1 MSQAKRKLDR
11 VLAFVLSLLMI
22 FGMMPINSVYAIE
35 PNGSVLETN
44 IGDIEFVVNEA
55 TEFTVTSIANDDA
68 NAMVKGYFDFSNPS
82 AIEKLEYYETTEGY
96 EGWYELT
103 GEFGPSTGFPIIDGT
118 SKFRV
123 TFNAV
128 GEYSVSI
135 ALKDINDESIVYC
148 STAANVKVNRNASV
162 LTTDIASKNF
172 VVYEATEFTFTSV
185 ANDDADKLVKGY
197 FDFSDPSAI
206 EKLEYYETAEGMQG
220 WYELNGAF
228 GPATGFPVIN
238 GTSKF
243 RVTFNKVGDYTVEV
257 SLKQVSDDAVL
268 SKVKANVSVAK
279 TNITDI
285 TISPTSNK
293 YTGEQF
299 ALATLNGE
307 IKSGDI
313 VTYTIKGDANSYAA
327 IPNASAVGN
336 YEVTITV
343 DRGSNYNVYS
353 QTVTSSIELG
363 ELELGA
369 IKVQGLEGVYT
380 GVAQNAVSVTGQGDY
395 SLQYKLGNDDWSD
408 TIPTVTNAGS
418 YTVQVKATKTNYNDK
433 EVSVD
438 KAESAVYPFNVY
450 IAKAEQKDFAFSNKT
465 PSPLAYKGTFEYKA
479 DGGQSGGTIT
489 YEVVDGNEYVSVDQ
503 NGKITALKAGGNA
516 TIKATRA
523 GNNNYNAVSDTYA
536 ISTIKADQTDFAF
549 EKAEYTVQYGTDKLT
564 VVAKGG
570 QSNGAV
576 TYEVLNGDIG
586 TIASADNKGNVTLV
600 SGKKGE
606 MTIKATLAGGEN
618 YNDISAEVTVKV
630 LTNDFSDK
638 VSVDTCPTTGWYTE
652 TVSITPAAGYKI
664 STSAQFDAEWKDSI
678 TVATEGK
685 NSPDDVFLLEEAT
698 GYISEA
704 ISIDDIYIDKTNPTG
719 LKITYSNSIRDVIL
733 ETISFGFYNSE
744 MTVTLE
750 ATDIVSKIDHF
761 VYKIGNGAEVTVNKA
776 DIAFSGTDNEKATA
790 SFNIPANLS
799 RSKITLT
806 AFDTAGRS
814 TTIVGDKTLVVDDVK
829 PVVSVSYDNNDDS
842 HNSYFKKFDA
852 NKPTRTATITIA
864 EENFFIDD
872 LYKEVYINDAEGN
885 PVAQGYN
892 YLTITVGKRLN
903 NEADYTYTDIKPVF
917 TKDGDVYK
925 ATIEFVED
933 ADYTFDVVFYDYSM
947 NKNASVDY
955 GTSVAPTAFTVDN
968 IAPVLDIEYDDTNA
982 TESQDNAGYYTG
994 KRVATFKVTEHNF
1007 DPSELVFTVFG
1018 GSDVQNNTVNAAQ
1031 MATFMDVLKDIA
1043 NWSQNG
1049 DEYTATIEFDA
1060 DANYAIELN
1069 YSDLADNAAE
1079 KETSSFCL
1087 DNTKPY
1093 VVTDAEISYSAS
1105 ILDTILNAITF
1116 GFYDA
1121 EMEVTITAYDETAG
1135 IDFFT
1140 YSYTVNYSND
1150 KVGHED
1156 EVGHKND
1163 AGKKD
1168 VVIPHDKITFA
1179 KDGKKA
1185 TASFKIPEQFRG
1197 YVSFTATD
1205 KSGKTSELFTDDKCI
1220 VVDNVAP
1227 GVNVTY
1233 DNNEVQNGNY
1243 YKANRTA
1250 TISISADNFF
1260 ADYLYTPIMKNDE
1273 YGVPV
1278 AQGGNYL
1285 VITVGKRLDNETAY
1299 TYTDV
1304 TPAFTKD
1311 GDVYK
1316 AKWEFTENADYTFD
1330 IKYTDKSLKVYDSYV
1345 MDEFT
1350 VDKNDP
1356 KVTVEFSEPAY
1367 SNVNQYREDRTAT
1380 ITIVEHNFD
1389 AKDVVATVVGK
1400 NASGIVQPV
1409 SFKDGEGHDVT
1420 DYAAYLSDNANW
1432 TPSTTEADTYTAT
1445 ITFSTEVDFTFD
1457 IKYTDLAGNVFDS
1470 FDEVEFTVD
1479 KTAPTASI
1487 QVGTWTE
1494 SIDGTKW
1501 TAFPAA
1507 DKDSRAFG
1515 SLSTNEKV
1523 TVTINTAD
1531 TLSGVDIVKHFRSDK
1546 ILTLDEVK
1554 ASTEWINVTENKNTF
1569 SYDVEPDEQF
1579 VVYVYVV
1586 DMAGN
1591 EHYVSSDGI
1600 ILDKTL
1606 PTVEKIAPEIIIEPE
1621 ADKQPINDIYN
1632 TDVDVDVKVIDPTE
1646 KGTYS
1651 GLKSITYNIYN
1662 VNIAGVE
1669 TKTQE
1674 GTLFTFDKTSGNT
1687 LVNTYDEAACITVDR
1702 TKNNSNNVVI
1712 EVIATDNAGN
1722 TKTEKH
1728 TIQIDITA
1736 PVIDIAY
1743 DNNEVD
1749 SATYFDAIRKA
1760 TIKISERNFK
1770 NEDVVITV
1778 THTDDDGKETK
1789 TTVTPNFTVEKDGDT
1804 PKVYVF
1810 DGEGRDSS
1818 EYYVYTM
1825 EYTYDKDGDYKFE
1838 IEYAD
1843 LASNQCTEKNFAE
1856 GTAAGTEYAFTL
1868 DMTKPVIKVTY
1879 DNNEVQNGNYY
1890 KADRVAT
1897 IVITEHNLDPN
1908 GVDKER
1914 INITVTAT
1922 DDGKEITAP
1931 VETKWTTNGNT
1942 HTATITYNADGLYN
1956 FDITVKDKA
1965 GNESLDYTAETFY
1978 VDKTNPA
1985 VSITEI
1991 VDQSANND
1999 EGDIGFVITATD
2011 TNFDSFAPVL
2021 TVTDITGASKKLEVG
2036 TIGDIT
2042 NGKTFTVKNLDAD
2055 GIYRI
2060 TCTVVDKA
2068 GNAFSEVTLQ
2078 RADGSTYV
2086 ENRDGDDTLVTFS
2099 VNRDGSTYEINA
2111 NTADLIK
2118 KYYVQNVTD
2127 NVVIVETNADP
2138 LTEYK
2143 VTLNGKELTKDT
2155 DYTVTEEGGNGS
2167 WMKYTYSINK
2177 ELFADEGEYKIVVSS
2192 KDKATNDAFSDVKD
2206 ATVNFV
2212 VDRTAPIVTITGL
2225 ANDGRYQTD
2234 VQTVTLIPTDDG
2246 GALKSLIVRTVDED
2260 GKQLKEILNL
2270 AGEELEKALSDGAG
2284 KITFKIEKGLYQNV
2298 QIICDDCA
2306 VDEDGKTNVY
2316 DETIKNVSVD
2326 ANAFI
2331 VNFWA
2336 NKPLRWGSIAGVIL
2350 LAAAIILFVFFKK
2363 RKKEN

>member
-1 MSQAKRKLDR
+1 MSQARSKLDR
-11 VLAFVLSLLMI
+11 VLALALSVIMI
-22 FGMMPINSVYAIE
+22 FAMLPVNSVFAIDVTEDYANVSTFTGGTVTGNGTETVEVLVEETTLNWVEGNSLRSEGWWVGIKVEAPEVFSEDATYKKKSNPNAEYGSAISFATAKDGESHIE
-35 PNGSVLETN
+35 LWFPVSPESINKFKSEGRNLTMVYAFDWNADTTYEQEISFSVAPSDKIVLMKGSEQVYPVDSSAVVINGYTGVYDGN
-44 IGDIEFVVNEA
+44 AHEA
-55 TEFTVTSIANDDA
+55 TVSADGYTV
-68 NAMVKGYFDFSNPS
+68 K
-82 AIEKLEYYETTEGY
+82 
-96 EGWYELT
+96 
-103 GEFGPSTGFPIIDGT
+103 
-118 SKFRV
+118 
-123 TFNAV
+123 
-128 GEYSVSI
+128 YSE
-135 ALKDINDESIVYC
+135 N
-148 STAANVKVNRNASV
+148 SV
-162 LTTDIASKNF
+162 
-172 VVYEATEFTFTSV
+172 
-185 ANDDADKLVKGY
+185 
-197 FDFSDPSAI
+197 DFSDTVPSI
-206 EKLEYYETAEGMQG
+206 TNVGEKKVYVQLSKEG
-220 WYELNGAF
+220 Y
-228 GPATGFPVIN
+228 
-238 GTSKF
+238 
-243 RVTFNKVGDYTVEV
+243 
-257 SLKQVSDDAVL
+257 AVL
-268 SKVKANVSVAK
+268 IKEVTLKVTPA
-279 TNITDI
+279 DI
-285 TISPTSNK
+285 TGISISSTNNK
-293 YTGEQF
+293 YTGAQF
-299 ALATLNGE
+299 ALATINGTPE
-307 IKSGDI
+307 TDDI
-313 VTYTIKGDANSYAA
+313 VQYTIKGDANTYSA
-327 IPNASAVGN
+327 IPNVSAVGT
-336 YEVTITV
+336 YEVTITI
-343 DRGSNYNVYS
+343 DRGANYNKYV
-353 QTVTSSIELG
+353 QTVTSKIELG
-363 ELELGA
+363 ELELGE

-380 GVAQNAVSVTGQGDY
+380 GKAQNAVSVTGQGDY
-395 SLQYKLGNDDWSD
+395 SLQYKLGDGEWSD
-408 TIPTVTNAGS
+408 TVPTVTDAGS

-433 EVSVD
+433 EVNVD

-450 IAKAEQKDFAFSNKT
+450 IAKAEQKDFAFDNKT
-465 PSPLAYKGTFEYKA
+465 PSPLAYKDTFENKA

-489 YEVVDGNEYVSVDQ
+489 YEVVDGAEYVSVDQ
-503 NGKITALKAGGNA
+503 NGTITALKAGGSA

-523 GNNNYNAVSDTYA
+523 GNSNYNAVSDTYA
-536 ISTIKADQTDFAF
+536 ISTIKAAQSGFAF
-549 EKAEYTVQYGTDKLT
+549 EQAEYSVQYGTKELT
-564 VVAKGG
+564 VMAKGG

-576 TYEVLNGDIG
+576 TYEVISGDLG
-586 TIASADNKGNVTLV
+586 TIASADNKGKISFAT
-600 SGKKGE
+600 GKKGE
-606 MTIKATLAGGEN
+606 MTIKAILDGGEN
-618 YNDISAEVTVKV
+618 YENITAEAVVKI
-630 LTNDFSDK
+630 LTNDFSSK
-638 VSVDTCPTTGWYTE
+638 VTVDECPSTGWYTD
-652 TVSITPAAGYKI
+652 TVTIASAEGYKI
-664 STSAQFDAEWKDSI
+664 STSGQFETEWKNSI

-685 NSPDDVFLLEEAT
+685 NTPDDVFIMEVAT

-704 ISIDDIYIDKTNPTG
+704 ISINDIYIDKTNPTG

-733 ETISFGFYNSE
+733 GTISFGFYNSE
-744 MTVTLE
+744 MTVHLE
-750 ATDIVSKIDHF
+750 ATDVVSKIDHF
-761 VYKIGNGAEVTVNKA
+761 VYKIGDGEEVTINK
-776 DIAFSGTDNEKATA
+776 DEINFSGENDTVAKA
-790 SFNIPANLS
+790 SFKIPANLS

-806 AFDTAGRS
+806 AVDTAGRP
-814 TTIVGDKTLVVDDVK
+814 TTIVGDKSLVVDDIK
-829 PVVSVSYDNNDDS
+829 PVVSVSFDNNDETHD
-842 HNSYFKKFDA
+842 SYFKKFDA
-852 NKPTRTATITIA
+852 DKPTRTATITIA
-864 EENFFIDD
+864 EENFFKDN
-872 LYKEVYINDAEGN
+872 LYEEVYKNDENGE

-892 YLTITVGKRLN
+892 YLTIEVGKRLN
-903 NEADYTYTDIKPVF
+903 NEDDYTYTYPEPEFVKV
-917 TKDGDVYK
+917 GDVYK
-925 ATIEFVED
+925 AEIPFAED
-933 ADYTFDVVFYDYSM
+933 ADYTFDVVFYDYSL

-968 IAPVLDIEYDDTNA
+968 IAPVVEISYNDTNA
-982 TESQDNAGYYTG
+982 VKSETNDGYFKG
-994 KRVATFKVTEHNF
+994 SRELIIKVTEHNF
-1007 DPSELVFTVFG
+1007 NAAELDFTEFIGMNVV
-1018 GSDVQNNTVNAAQ
+1018 GSDVEVDEINALIAYFKNPAEWSREGDVSTISHVFVNEE
-1031 MATFMDVLKDIA
+1031 T
-1043 NWSQNG
+1043 
-1049 DEYTATIEFDA
+1049 
-1060 DANYAIELN
+1060 DANYAIEIN
-1069 YSDLADNAAE
+1069 YSDLAGNAAE

-1140 YSYTVNYSND
+1140 YSYTVDYSND

-1156 EVGHKND
+1156 EVGHKDD

-1168 VVIPHDKITFA
+1168 VVIPYEEITFTEG
-1179 KDGKKA
+1179 GKKA
-1185 TASFKIPEQFRG
+1185 TATFKIPEQFRG

-1205 KSGKTSELFTDDKCI
+1205 MSGNESELFTDDKCI

-1233 DNNEVQNGNY
+1233 DNNDVKNGEY
-1243 YKANRTA
+1243 YKGDRTA
-1250 TISISADNFF
+1250 TITISADNFF
-1260 ADYLYTPIMKNDE
+1260 KDYLYTPIAENSE
-1273 YGVPV
+1273 
-1278 AQGGNYL
+1278 NYL
-1285 VITVGKRLDNETAY
+1285 VITVGKRLDNEDVY
-1299 TYTDV
+1299 TYV
-1304 TPAFTKD
+1304 EKTPSFIKN
-1311 GDVYK
+1311 GDVYE
-1316 AKWEFTENADYTFD
+1316 AIVEFTDNADYTFD
-1330 IKYTDKSLKVYDSYV
+1330 IKYTDKSLNVYDSYEV
-1345 MDEFT
+1345 DKFT
-1350 VDKNDP
+1350 VDKNAP
-1356 KVTVEFSEPAY
+1356 KLTVNFSEPAC

-1400 NASGIVQPV
+1400 DASGTVQPV

-1432 TPSTTEADTYTAT
+1432 KASTTEADTYTAT
-1445 ITFSTEVDFTFD
+1445 ITFSTQVDFTFD

-1487 QVGTWTE
+1487 QIGTWTE
-1494 SIDGTKW
+1494 SIDGTEW
-1501 TAFPAA
+1501 NAFPEGED
-1507 DKDSRAFG
+1507 DKRAFG

-1523 TVTINTAD
+1523 AVTINTAD
-1531 TLSGVDIVKHFRSDK
+1531 TLSGVDIVEHFRSDK
-1546 ILTLDEVK
+1546 ILTLEEVK
-1554 ASTEWINVTENKNTF
+1554 SSTEWINVTGDKSLITYEVK
-1569 SYDVEPDEQF
+1569 PDEQF
-1579 VVYVYVV
+1579 VVYVHVV

-1600 ILDKTL
+1600 ILDVTL
-1606 PTVEKIAPEIIIEPE
+1606 PSMEKIAPEIIIEPE

-1632 TDVDVDVKVIDPTE
+1632 TDVDVDVKVVDPTE

-1651 GLKSITYNIYN
+1651 GLKSITYNVYN
-1662 VNIAGVE
+1662 VNIAGKK
-1669 TKTQE
+1669 TKTQD
-1674 GTLFTFDKTSGNT
+1674 GTLFTFDKTSGKP
-1687 LVNTYDEAACITVDR
+1687 LENTYEGIACITVDR
-1702 TKNNSNNVVI
+1702 TKNNSNTVII

-1722 TKTEKH
+1722 TNTDDY

-1749 SATYFDAIRKA
+1749 SATYFDAVRKA

-1770 NEDVVITV
+1770 NEDVKIVV
-1778 THTDDDGKETK
+1778 THTDDNGKVTETK
-1789 TTVTPNFTVEKDGDT
+1789 VEPKFTVEKEGDS
-1804 PKVYVF
+1804 PKVYAF
-1810 DGEGRDSS
+1810 DGEGGDGS
-1818 EYYVYTM
+1818 EYYIYTM
-1825 EYTYDKDGDYKFE
+1825 EYTYDKDGDYKFA
-1838 IEYAD
+1838 IEYSD
-1843 LASNQCTEKNFAE
+1843 LATNVNEKPNFAE
-1856 GTAAGTEYAFTL
+1856 NTVSGTEYEFTL

-1879 DNNEVQNGNYY
+1879 DNNDAQNGNYY

-1914 INITVTAT
+1914 IDITVTAT

-1931 VETKWTTNGNT
+1931 VETKWTTEGNN

-1956 FDITVKDKA
+1956 FDIAVKDKA
-1965 GNESLDYTAETFY
+1965 GNESADYTAETFY

-1985 VSITEI
+1985 VSISKI

-2042 NGKTFTVKNLDAD
+2042 NGKTFTVKNLEAD

-2078 RADGSTYV
+2078 RADGSNYV
-2086 ENRDGDDTLVTFS
+2086 ENRDADDTLVIFS

-2111 NTADLIK
+2111 DTADLIK
-2118 KYYVQNVTD
+2118 KYYVQNVLN

-2155 DYTVTEEGGNGS
+2155 DYTVTEDGGNGS
-2167 WMKYTYSINK
+2167 WMKYTYSVNK
-2177 ELFADEGEYKIVVSS
+2177 DLFADEGEYKIVVSS

-2225 ANDGRYQTD
+2225 ADDGRYQTD

-2270 AGEELEKALSDGAG
+2270 AGEELEKELANGAG

-2316 DETIKNVSVD
+2316 DVTIKNVSVD

-2350 LAAAIILFVFFKK
+2350 LAAAIVLFVFLKK
-2363 RKKEN
+2363 RKKNEASK

>member
-1 MSQAKRKLDR
+1 MTKSKRILDR
-11 VLAFVLSLLMI
+11 VLAMALSLLMI
-22 FGMMPINSVYAIE
+22 FSMLPVNTVFAAGIT
-35 PNGSVLETN
+35 GGN
-44 IGDIEFVVNEA
+44 IGGDIGGSGSITPGRPSSGTITDDDFTITNLYTYDGQPHGIVVDA
-55 TEFTVTSIANDDA
+55 PGFTVEYLDA
-68 NAMVKGYFDFSNPS
+68 EDNWVSEMPTYTDVGYY
-82 AIEKLEYYETTEGY
+82 LVT
-96 EGWYELT
+96 
-103 GEFGPSTGFPIIDGT
+103 
-118 SKFRV
+118 FRV
-123 TFNAV
+123 T
-128 GEYSVSI
+128 GDGYRP
-135 ALKDINDESIVYC
+135 YTC
-148 STAANVKVNRNASV
+148 RGQV
-162 LTTDIASKNF
+162 LNI
-172 VVYEATEFTFTSV
+172 
-185 ANDDADKLVKGY
+185 L
-197 FDFSDPSAI
+197 
-206 EKLEYYETAEGMQG
+206 
-220 WYELNGAF
+220 
-228 GPATGFPVIN
+228 PA
-238 GTSKF
+238 K
-243 RVTFNKVGDYTVEV
+243 
-257 SLKQVSDDAVL
+257 
-268 SKVKANVSVAK
+268 
-279 TNITDI
+279 ITDV
-285 TISPTSNK
+285 TVSETTNVYDGSEFSLVTV
-293 YTGEQF
+293 TGIKDGDTVTYQV
-299 ALATLNGE
+299 NGE
-307 IKSGDI
+307 DS
-313 VTYTIKGDANSYAA
+313 TDAKAT
-327 IPNASAVGN
+327 NAGS
-336 YEVTITV
+336 YEVVVSV
-343 DRGSNYNVYS
+343 DRGSNYKVFE
-353 QTVTSSIELG
+353 QTVTSKIELG
-363 ELELGA
+363 NLDLGDL
-369 IKVQGLEGVYT
+369 KVQGLEGVYN
-380 GVAQNAVSVTGQGDY
+380 GEAQNVVTVTDKGDY
-395 SLQYKLGNDDWSD
+395 TLQYKLGDGEWTD
-408 TIPTVTNAGS
+408 TIPTVTDAGS
-418 YTVQVKATKTNYNDK
+418 YTVQVKAIKTNYNDK
-433 EVSVD
+433 DVD
-438 KAESAVYPFNVY
+438 VNKAPSAVIPFNVY
-450 IAKAEQKDFAFSNKT
+450 VAKADQKNFAFANKT
-465 PSPLAYKGTFEYKA
+465 FSPLAYKGTLENKA
-479 DGGQSGGTIT
+479 SGGQTDGAIT
-489 YEVVDGNEYVSVDQ
+489 YEVIDGSAFVSVDQ
-503 NGKITALKAGGNA
+503 NGKITVLKANGSA

-523 GNNNYNAVSDTYA
+523 GNSNYNPVSDTYT
-536 ISTIKADQTDFAF
+536 ISTIKAEQSDFAF
-549 EKAEYTVQYGTDKLT
+549 EQTEYTAQYGSQKLT

-576 TYEVLNGDIG
+576 TYEVISGDLG
-586 TIASADNKGNVTLV
+586 TIASADNKGEITFAT
-600 SGKKGE
+600 GKKGE
-606 MTIKATLAGGEN
+606 MTVKATLDGGEN
-618 YNDISAEVTVKV
+618 YENITAEVVVKV
-630 LTNDFSDK
+630 LTNDFSNK
-638 VSVDTCPTTGWYTE
+638 VAVDVCPATGWYTE
-652 TVSITPAAGYKI
+652 TVAITPAEGFVI
-664 STSAQFDAEWKDSI
+664 STSGQFDAEWKSNI
-678 TVATEGK
+678 TVTTEGK
-685 NSPDDVFLLEEAT
+685 NTPDDVFLKEVAT

-704 ISIDDIYIDKTNPTG
+704 ISVEDIYIDKTNPTN
-719 LKITYSNSIRDVIL
+719 LKITYSNSVRDVIL

-744 MTVTLE
+744 MTVTLT
-750 ATDIVSKIDHF
+750 ATDLVSKIDHF
-761 VYKIGNGAEVTVNKA
+761 VYKIGNGEEVTINKA
-776 DIAFSGTDNEKATA
+776 NITFSGDDGEVATA

-814 TTIVGDKTLVVDDVK
+814 TTIAGDKTLVVDNVK
-829 PVVSVSYDNNDDS
+829 PVISVCYDNNDADHS
-842 HNSYFKKFDA
+842 SYFQG
-852 NKPTRTATITIA
+852 NRTATITIA
-864 EENFFIDD
+864 EENFFKDNLYD
-872 LYKEVYINDAEGN
+872 LIPDTDK
-885 PVAQGYN
+885 Q
-892 YLTITVGKRLN
+892 YLTITVGKRGDN
-903 NEADYTYTDIKPVF
+903 DEDYTETIVKPAF

-925 ATIEFVED
+925 ATYTFTDD
-933 ADYTFDVVFYDYSM
+933 ADYTFDVVFFDYSM
-947 NKNASVDY
+947 NENAPVDY
-955 GTSVAPTAFTVDN
+955 GTSVAPTAFTIDN
-968 IAPVLDIEYDDTNA
+968 TDPVVEISYDDSNAVKSTTN
-982 TESQDNAGYYTG
+982 DGYFSG
-994 KRVATFKVTEHNF
+994 SRKLIIKVTEHNF
-1007 DPSELVFTVFG
+1007 
-1018 GSDVQNNTVNAAQ
+1018 NAAELDFTKFIGKNVIG
-1031 MATFMDVLKDIA
+1031 ADVEVSEIA
-1043 NWSQNG
+1043 AIVTYFKTPASWSREGNVS
-1049 DEYTATIEFDA
+1049 TATYTFDDEGT
-1060 DANYAIELN
+1060 DANYAIEIN
-1069 YSDLADNAAE
+1069 YDDLAGNAAE
-1079 KETSSFCL
+1079 KETSAFCL

-1093 VVTDAEISYSAS
+1093 VVTNAEISYSAS

-1116 GFYDA
+1116 GFYNA

-1140 YSYTVNYSND
+1140 YSYTVSA
-1150 KVGHED
+1150 G
-1156 EVGHKND
+1156 GHKND
-1163 AGKKD
+1163 AGKTN
-1168 VVIPHDKITFA
+1168 VVIPNDKITFTEG
-1179 KDGKKA
+1179 GKKA
-1185 TASFKIPEQFRG
+1185 TATFKIPEQFRG

-1205 KSGKTSELFTDDKCI
+1205 KSGNTSDLFTDDKCI

-1233 DNNEVQNGNY
+1233 DNNAAQNTNY
-1243 YKANRTA
+1243 YKADRTA
-1250 TISISADNFF
+1250 TITISADNFF
-1260 ADYLYTPIMKNDE
+1260 PDYLYCPIDNID
-1273 YGVPV
+1273 
-1278 AQGGNYL
+1278 GNEDYL
-1285 VITVGKRLDNETAY
+1285 VITVGTQLDNETGY
-1299 TYTDV
+1299 TFTNV
-1304 TPAFTKD
+1304 KPAFTKD

-1316 AKWEFTENADYTFD
+1316 ATVLFDKNADYRFD
-1330 IKYTDKSLKVYDSYV
+1330 IKYTDKSHNVYDSYQEDV
-1345 MDEFT
+1345 FT
-1350 VDKNDP
+1350 VDKTYPTLN
-1356 KVTVEFSEPAY
+1356 VEFSEPAY

-1400 NASGIVQPV
+1400 DASGAVQPV
-1409 SFKDGEGHDVT
+1409 SFKDANDNTVT
-1420 DYAAYLSDNANW
+1420 DYAAYLRNNDNW
-1432 TPSTTEADTYTAT
+1432 TSNGDTHTAI

-1479 KTAPTASI
+1479 KTAPTASVQI
-1487 QVGTWTE
+1487 GTWTE

-1501 TAFPAA
+1501 IAFPEE
-1507 DKDSRAFG
+1507 DDDTRAFG
-1515 SLSTNEKV
+1515 ALSTNEKV

-1554 ASTEWINVTENKNTF
+1554 ASTEWINVTESKNTF

-1621 ADKQPINDIYN
+1621 TEKQPINDIYN
-1632 TDVDVDVKVIDPTE
+1632 TDVDVNVKVIDPTE

-1674 GTLFTFDKTSGNT
+1674 GTLFTFDKTSGKA

-1702 TKNNSNNVVI
+1702 TKNNSNTVVI

-1749 SATYFDAIRKA
+1749 STTYFDAIRKA

-1770 NEDVVITV
+1770 NEDVIITV

-1789 TTVTPNFTVEKDGDT
+1789 TTVTPNFTVEKDGNA

-1810 DGEGRDSS
+1810 DGEGRDGS
-1818 EYYVYTM
+1818 EYYIYTM
-1825 EYTYDKDGDYKFE
+1825 DYTFDKDGDYKFE

-1843 LASNQCTEKNFAE
+1843 LASNKCTEKNFAE
-1856 GTAAGTEYAFTL
+1856 GTAAGTEYEFTL

-1879 DNNEVQNGNYY
+1879 DNNSALNGNYY
-1890 KADRVAT
+1890 KDIRVAT
-1897 IVITEHNLDPN
+1897 IVITEHNIDPN
-1908 GVDKER
+1908 GVDKDR

-1922 DDGKEITAP
+1922 DDGKEVTAP
-1931 VETKWTTNGNT
+1931 VETKWTTNGND
-1942 HTATITYNADGLYN
+1942 HTATITYSADALYN
-1956 FDITVKDKA
+1956 FDIAVKDKA
-1965 GNESLDYTAETFY
+1965 GNESADYTAETFY

-1985 VSITEI
+1985 VSITQI

-2021 TVTDITGASKKLEVG
+2021 TVTDITGVSKKLEVG
-2036 TIGDIT
+2036 TVGDIT
-2042 NGKTFTVKNLDAD
+2042 NGKTFTVKNLEAD

-2078 RADGSTYV
+2078 RADGSNYV
-2086 ENRDGDDTLVTFS
+2086 ENRDADDTLVIFS
-2099 VNRDGSTYEINA
+2099 VNRDGSTYEINT

-2118 KYYVQNVTD
+2118 KYYVQKVLN

-2167 WMKYTYSINK
+2167 WMKYTYSVNK
-2177 ELFADEGEYKIVVSS
+2177 DLFANEGEYKIVVSS

-2270 AGEELEKALSDGAG
+2270 AGEELEKALADGVG
-2284 KITFKIEKGLYQNV
+2284 KITFKIERGLYQNV
-2298 QIICDDCA
+2298 QIVCDDCA

-2316 DETIKNVSVD
+2316 DVTIKNVSVD

-2350 LAAAIILFVFFKK
+2350 LAAAIAFLVIFKK
-2363 RKKEN
+2363 RKQERQ

>member
-11 VLAFVLSLLMI
+11 VLAFALSLLMI

-135 ALKDINDESIVYC
+135 ALKDVNDESIVYC

-408 TIPTVTNAGS
+408 TIPTVTDAGS

-465 PSPLAYKGTFEYKA
+465 PSPLAYKGTFENKA

-536 ISTIKADQTDFAF
+536 ISTIMADQTDFAF

-678 TVATEGK
+678 TFATEGK

-704 ISIDDIYIDKTNPTG
+704 IAIEDIYIDKTNPTA
-719 LKITYSNSIRDVIL
+719 LNITYSNSIRDVIL
-733 ETISFGFYNSE
+733 ETISFGFYNAE
-744 MTVTLE
+744 MKVTLT
-750 ATDIVSKIDHF
+750 ATDLVSKVDHF
-761 VYKIGNGAEVTVNKA
+761 VYKIGNGAEVTINKV
-776 DIAFSGTDNEKATA
+776 DITYSGNDGEIATA

-806 AFDTAGRS
+806 AFDTSGRC
-814 TTIVGDKTLVVDDVK
+814 TTIIGDKTLVVDDVK
-829 PVVSVSYDNNDDS
+829 PVVSVSYDNNDDT
-842 HNSYFKKFDA
+842 HNSYFKKFDT

-872 LYKEVYINDAEGN
+872 LYKEVYINDVDGN

-903 NEADYTYTDIKPVF
+903 NEANYTYTDVQPVF

-925 ATIEFVED
+925 ATVEFVED

-968 IAPVLDIEYDDTNA
+968 IAPVLDITYDDINA
-982 TESQDNAGYYTG
+982 AESQTNAGYYTG

-1018 GSDVQNNTVNAAQ
+1018 GSDVQNNTVNATQ
-1031 MATFMDVLKDIA
+1031 MATFVDVLRNIA

-1049 DEYTATIEFDA
+1049 DEYTATIEFDT

-1069 YSDLADNAAE
+1069 YSDLANNAAE

-1116 GFYDA
+1116 GFYNA

-1140 YSYTVNYSND
+1140 YSYTVSD
-1150 KVGHED
+1150 GGHSTD
-1156 EVGHKND
+1156 T
-1163 AGKKD
+1163 GKTN
-1168 VVIPHDKITFA
+1168 VVIPNSDITFTEG
-1179 KDGKKA
+1179 GKKA
-1185 TASFKIPEQFRG
+1185 TATFKIPEQFRG

-1205 KSGKTSELFTDDKCI
+1205 KSGKTSELFTDEKCI

-1233 DNNEVQNGNY
+1233 GDDDEVKNGNY
-1243 YKANRTA
+1243 FNVARTA
-1250 TISISADNFF
+1250 TITISADNFF
-1260 ADYLYTPIMKNDE
+1260 ADYLYCPIDNIATNED
-1273 YGVPV
+1273 
-1278 AQGGNYL
+1278 YL
-1285 VITVGKRLDNETAY
+1285 VITKGTRLDNETEY
-1299 TYTDV
+1299 TYTREKPV
-1304 TPAFTKD
+1304 FTKD

-1316 AKWEFTENADYTFD
+1316 ATIDFDMNADYKFD
-1330 IKYTDKSLKVYDSYV
+1330 IKYTDKSHNVYDSYQE
-1345 MDEFT
+1345 DIFT
-1350 VDKNDP
+1350 VDKIKPNV
-1356 KVTVEFSEPAY
+1356 KVVWDNNESINEVENRKYFDG
-1367 SNVNQYREDRTAT
+1367 NRMVT
-1380 ITIVEHNFD
+1380 ITVVEHNFVEKD
-1389 AKDVVATVVGK
+1389 FTPDITAKDSAGNKVSVNPQFGIWTHNGDEHVLTVT
-1400 NASGIVQPV
+1400 
-1409 SFKDGEGHDVT
+1409 FTED
-1420 DYAAYLSDNANW
+1420 AN
-1432 TPSTTEADTYTAT
+1432 YT
-1445 ITFSTEVDFTFD
+1445 FG
-1457 IKYTDLAGNVFDS
+1457 YTCIDLAGNPADTYVAD
-1470 FDEVEFTVD
+1470 EFTIDTKKPYNLKVD
-1479 KTAPTASI
+1479 YAGDEKQTA
-1487 QVGTWTE
+1487 GYY
-1494 SIDGTKW
+1494 D
-1501 TAFPAA
+1501 
-1507 DKDSRAFG
+1507 D
-1515 SLSTNEKV
+1515 KV
-1523 TVTINTAD
+1523 TVTISAD
-1531 TLSGVDIVKHFRSDK
+1531 DDTSGIAQFIYSY
-1546 ILTLDEVK
+1546 VK
-1554 ASTEWINVTENKNTF
+1554 AEGVSDVNAGMTNVLITEN
-1569 SYDVEPDEQF
+1569 
-1579 VVYVYVV
+1579 
-1586 DMAGN
+1586 
-1591 EHYVSSDGI
+1591 
-1600 ILDKTL
+1600 
-1606 PTVEKIAPEIIIEPE
+1606 
-1621 ADKQPINDIYN
+1621 
-1632 TDVDVDVKVIDPTE
+1632 
-1646 KGTYS
+1646 
-1651 GLKSITYNIYN
+1651 
-1662 VNIAGVE
+1662 
-1669 TKTQE
+1669 
-1674 GTLFTFDKTSGNT
+1674 
-1687 LVNTYDEAACITVDR
+1687 
-1702 TKNNSNNVVI
+1702 
-1712 EVIATDNAGN
+1712 
-1722 TKTEKH
+1722 
-1728 TIQIDITA
+1728 
-1736 PVIDIAY
+1736 
-1743 DNNEVD
+1743 
-1749 SATYFDAIRKA
+1749 IR
-1760 TIKISERNFK
+1760 
-1770 NEDVVITV
+1770 
-1778 THTDDDGKETK
+1778 
-1789 TTVTPNFTVEKDGDT
+1789 
-1804 PKVYVF
+1804 
-1810 DGEGRDSS
+1810 
-1818 EYYVYTM
+1818 
-1825 EYTYDKDGDYKFE
+1825 
-1838 IEYAD
+1838 
-1843 LASNQCTEKNFAE
+1843 Q
-1856 GTAAGTEYAFTL
+1856 
-1868 DMTKPVIKVTY
+1868 
-1879 DNNEVQNGNYY
+1879 
-1890 KADRVAT
+1890 
-1897 IVITEHNLDPN
+1897 
-1908 GVDKER
+1908 
-1914 INITVTAT
+1914 
-1922 DDGKEITAP
+1922 
-1931 VETKWTTNGNT
+1931 
-1942 HTATITYNADGLYN
+1942 
-1956 FDITVKDKA
+1956 
-1965 GNESLDYTAETFY
+1965 
-1978 VDKTNPA
+1978 
-1985 VSITEI
+1985 
-1991 VDQSANND
+1991 
-1999 EGDIGFVITATD
+1999 
-2011 TNFDSFAPVL
+2011 
-2021 TVTDITGASKKLEVG
+2021 
-2036 TIGDIT
+2036 
-2042 NGKTFTVKNLDAD
+2042 NGKTFSADFEIPKEALDKNNQFNGYVEFKTIDIVEKDESHKETANIVVDNIPPVVDVTYSQPITEANNIKYYAGNIDAKVVITEANFNSDDVVVKVNDNKVTDVSWKKDNADTNTGTFTITGDGDYIVTVEYTDRSENKMETYTSNRLTIDTKAPVVSVSNIKNNSANKDEKFGFTITAKDINLDSTTFKPTLTAVVLNENGTFSTKTISLGDMATVKVGEEYSFTIDNLADDA
-2055 GIYRI
+2055 IY
-2060 TCTVVDKA
+2060 TLVCTVEDMSDNKYEKVILSDGKEYESVR
-2068 GNAFSEVTLQ
+2068 FSIN
-2078 RADGSTYV
+2078 RNGSTYGI
-2086 ENRDGDDTLVTFS
+2086 E
-2099 VNRDGSTYEINA
+2099 E
-2111 NTADLIK
+2111 NTADLIE

-2127 NVVIVETNADP
+2127 NVVIIETNADV
-2138 LTEYK
+2138 LSEYK
-2143 VTLNGKELTKDT
+2143 VTVNGKELAKDT
-2155 DYTVTEEGGNGS
+2155 DYTVTEVGGNGS
-2167 WMKYTYSINK
+2167 WMKYTYSVNK
-2177 ELFADEGEYKIVVSS
+2177 ELFANEGEYKIVVSS
-2192 KDKATNDAFSDVKD
+2192 KDKAENDAFSDVKD

-2270 AGEELEKALSDGAG
+2270 AGEELEKALADGAG
-2284 KITFKIEKGLYQNV
+2284 RITFEIEKGLYQNV

-2306 VDEDGKTNVY
+2306 VDEEGKTNVY
-2316 DETIKNVSVD
+2316 DVTIKNVSVD

-2336 NKPLRWGSIAGVIL
+2336 NKPLRWGSIAGVIA
-2350 LAAAIILFVFFKK
+2350 LAAFIIFFIFWK
-2363 RKKEN
+2363 RKKKEEQK

>member
-1 MSQAKRKLDR
+1 MSQTRKTLDR
-11 VLAFVLSLLMI
+11 VLALALSVIMIVAMLPVHTVFAVAVTEDYASVTTFTGGTVNGNQTENVEVLIEETSLNWVEA
-22 FGMMPINSVYAIE
+22 NSLRSEGWWVGIKVEAPDGFSDEATYKRKSNPTAEYSSAISFATAKDGENYIELWFAVSPESLNKFKSENRNLTMVYAFDWNADTTYEQEITF
-35 PNGSVLETN
+35 SV
-44 IGDIEFVVNEA
+44 V
-55 TEFTVTSIANDDA
+55 
-68 NAMVKGYFDFSNPS
+68 PS
-82 AIEKLEYYETTEGY
+82 EK
-96 EGWYELT
+96 
-103 GEFGPSTGFPIIDGT
+103 
-118 SKFRV
+118 
-123 TFNAV
+123 
-128 GEYSVSI
+128 
-135 ALKDINDESIVYC
+135 IV
-148 STAANVKVNRNASV
+148 
-162 LTTDIASKNF
+162 
-172 VVYEATEFTFTSV
+172 
-185 ANDDADKLVKGY
+185 LVKGSEQVY
-197 FDFSDPSAI
+197 PVDNNAIAINGYTGIYDGNAHTATVSAEGYTVKYSENNVDFS
-206 EKLEYYETAEGMQG
+206 ETAPTITDVGE
-220 WYELNGAF
+220 
-228 GPATGFPVIN
+228 
-238 GTSKF
+238 K
-243 RVTFNKVGDYTVEV
+243 KVYV
-257 SLKQVSDDAVL
+257 QL
-268 SKVKANVSVAK
+268 SKEGYIVLTKEVTLKVTPAE
-279 TNITDI
+279 ITG
-285 TISPTSNK
+285 ISISATSNK
-293 YTGEQF
+293 YNGSQF
-299 ALATLNGE
+299 ALANL
-307 IKSGDI
+307 SGTPEAGDN
-313 VTYTIKGDANSYAA
+313 VQYTIEGDANTYSA
-327 IPNASAVGN
+327 IPNASAVGT
-336 YEVTITV
+336 YKVTITI
-343 DRGSNYNVYS
+343 DRGANYNKYV
-353 QTVTSSIELG
+353 QTVTSKIELG

-380 GVAQNAVSVTGQGDY
+380 GAAQNAVAVTGQGDY
-395 SLQYKLGNDDWSD
+395 SLQYKIGDGAWSD
-408 TIPTVTNAGS
+408 EIPTVTNAGS

-433 EVSVD
+433 DVAVD

-450 IAKAEQKDFAFSNKT
+450 IAKAEQTGFEFTNKT
-465 PSPLAYKGTFEYKA
+465 PSPLAYNGTLENVAK
-479 DGGQSGGTIT
+479 GGQSGGAIT
-489 YEVVDGNEYVSVDQ
+489 YEVVDGTEYVSVDQ
-503 NGKITALKAGGNA
+503 NGKITAIKAGGNA

-523 GNNNYNAVSDTYA
+523 GNDNYKAVSTTYA
-536 ISTIKADQTDFAF
+536 ISTIKADQSEFAF
-549 EKAEYTVQYGTDKLT
+549 EEAEYSVQYGTDKLT

-576 TYEVLNGDIG
+576 TYEVVSGDLG
-586 TIASADNKGNVTLV
+586 TITSADNKGNITFA

-606 MTIKATLAGGEN
+606 MTVKATLAGGEN
-618 YNDISAEVTVKV
+618 YNDITAEVTVKV

-652 TVSITPAAGYKI
+652 TVSIIPATGYKI

-685 NSPDDVFLLEEAT
+685 NTPDDVFLLEEAT

-704 ISIDDIYIDKTNPTG
+704 ISIDDIYIDKTNPTS
-719 LKITYSNSIRDVIL
+719 LNITYSNSVRDVIL
-733 ETISFGFYNSE
+733 ETISFGFYNAE
-744 MTVTLE
+744 MKVTLT
-750 ATDIVSKIDHF
+750 ATDIVSKVDHF
-761 VYKIGNGAEVTVNKA
+761 VYKIGNGAEVTINKA
-776 DIAFSGTDNEKATA
+776 DITFSGTDGEVATA

-806 AFDTAGRS
+806 AFDTSGRS

-829 PVVSVSYDNNDDS
+829 PVVSVSYDNNDDT

-872 LYKEVYINDAEGN
+872 LYKEVYINDADGN

-903 NEADYTYTDIKPVF
+903 NEANYTYTDVQPVF

-925 ATIEFVED
+925 ATVEFVED

-968 IAPVLDIEYDDTNA
+968 IAPVLNIEYDDTNA
-982 TESQDNAGYYTG
+982 TESATNAGYYTG
-994 KRVATFKVTEHNF
+994 KRVAIFKVTEHNF

-1018 GSDVQNNTVNAAQ
+1018 GTNVQNSTVNAAQ
-1031 MATFMDVLKDIA
+1031 MATFMDVLKDMA

-1069 YSDLADNAAE
+1069 YSDLANNAAE

-1116 GFYDA
+1116 GFYNA

-1140 YSYTVNYSND
+1140 YSYTVSD
-1150 KVGHED
+1150 G
-1156 EVGHKND
+1156 GHKDD
-1163 AGKKD
+1163 AGKTN
-1168 VVIPHDKITFA
+1168 VVIPNNEIDFSEN
-1179 KDGKKA
+1179 GKKA
-1185 TASFKIPEQFRG
+1185 TATFKIPEQFRG

-1205 KSGKTSELFTDDKCI
+1205 KSGKTSDLFTDDKCI

-1233 DNNEVQNGNY
+1233 DNNEAQNGNY
-1243 YKANRTA
+1243 YKADRTA

-1260 ADYLYTPIMKNDE
+1260 TESDDVPPVSYLYTPIMKNDE
-1273 YGVPV
+1273 NGVPV
-1278 AQGGNYL
+1278 AQGENYL

-1304 TPAFTKD
+1304 TPSFTKD

-1316 AKWEFTENADYTFD
+1316 ATYEFAENADYTFD
-1330 IKYTDKSLKVYDSYV
+1330 IKYTDKSLNVYDSYV

-1350 VDKNDP
+1350 VDKNPP
-1356 KVTVEFSEPAY
+1356 KVTVNFSEPAY

-1389 AKDVVATVVGK
+1389 AKDVIATVVGK
-1400 NASGIVQPV
+1400 DANGTVQPV

-1432 TPSTTEADTYTAT
+1432 KASTTEADTYTAT

-1487 QVGTWTE
+1487 QIGTWTE

-1501 TAFPAA
+1501 NAFPEAN
-1507 DKDSRAFG
+1507 KDSRAFG

-1546 ILTLDEVK
+1546 ILTLEEVK
-1554 ASTEWINVTENKNTF
+1554 ASTEWINVTGNKHLIT
-1569 SYDVEPDEQF
+1569 YDVEPDEQF

-1606 PTVEKIAPEIIIEPE
+1606 PKVEKIAPEIIIEPE
-1621 ADKQPINDIYN
+1621 TEKQPINDIYN

-1646 KGTYS
+1646 NGTYS
-1651 GLKSITYNIYN
+1651 GLKSITYNVYN

-1674 GTLFTFDKTSGNT
+1674 GTLFTFDKTSGEA
-1687 LVNTYDEAACITVDR
+1687 LINTYDEAACITVDR
-1702 TKNNSNNVVI
+1702 TKNNSNTVVI

-1749 SATYFDAIRKA
+1749 SATYFDAVRKA

-1789 TTVTPNFTVEKDGDT
+1789 TTVTPNFTVEKDGDAS
-1804 PKVYVF
+1804 KVYVF
-1810 DGEGRDSS
+1810 DGEGRDGS

-1825 EYTYDKDGDYKFE
+1825 DYTYDKDGDYKFE
-1838 IEYAD
+1838 IDYTD
-1843 LASNQCTEKNFAE
+1843 LAGNKCTEKNFAAD
-1856 GTAAGTEYAFTL
+1856 TATGTEYEFTL

-1879 DNNEVQNGNYY
+1879 DNNDAQNGNYY

-1897 IVITEHNLDPN
+1897 VVIAEHNLDPN

-2270 AGEELEKALSDGAG
+2270 AGEELEKALADGAG

-2363 RKKEN
+2363 RKKNEASK